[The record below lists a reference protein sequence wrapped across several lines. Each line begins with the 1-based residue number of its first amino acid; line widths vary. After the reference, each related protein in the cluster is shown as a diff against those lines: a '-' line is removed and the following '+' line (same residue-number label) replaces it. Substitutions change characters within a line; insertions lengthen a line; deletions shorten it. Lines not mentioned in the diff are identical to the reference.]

1 MGEQRCRY
9 CQRVFQPSKFQP
21 RQAVC
26 GGDECQRKRRTD
38 YHRNKIASDPE
49 YREVCRDSPR
59 KWRARNPDYWRRYR
73 ENHPATSEHNRQRQ
87 KLRDRMRKL
96 RILANNTSAL
106 DLKHCAAEVWLWRPG
121 MEEYSP
127 VLFVNGRRFIGS
139 PASLQY
145 HFHHRRKAML
155 AARTH
160 PGQPAPTPRSMV
172 CQTASQR
179 RRHAVAAH
187 RGREAPLP
195 AA

>member
-26 GGDECQRKRRTD
+26 GGDACQRKRRTD

-106 DLKHCAAEVWLWRPG
+106 DLKHSAAEVWLVGAGAADLANNNSASAQVWVIEALPFRP
-121 MEEYSP
+121 P
-127 VLFVNGRRFIGS
+127 
-139 PASLQY
+139 PALPSCKQ
-145 HFHHRRKAML
+145 HPSGE
-155 AARTH
+155 AAA
-160 PGQPAPTPRSMV
+160 PGA
-172 CQTASQR
+172 
-179 RRHAVAAH
+179 
-187 RGREAPLP
+187 
-195 AA
+195 